1 MKVRRTSGEDI
12 SPGNAHE
19 TIVSIWR
26 ELGSP
31 VVGAGELTQLQN
43 ALASGF
49 GPDEVPSP
57 ARIARELAQEG
68 AVLRHPEIIETDA
81 RWRESQIANRG
92 DEFQTL
98 ATLQAAEAL
107 QLDQAATIIGELEE
121 LRCRFTDAGDDLALS
136 DLKSLVI
143 EARQA
148 ASNRSKNSTLSIY
161 EREVQVEILD
171 WLRVW
176 LETPNLFNQ
185 WLELRQS
192 STAFREKFLKSD

>member
-1 MKVRRTSGEDI
+1 
-12 SPGNAHE
+12 
-19 TIVSIWR
+19 
-26 ELGSP
+26 
-31 VVGAGELTQLQN
+31 VVGAGELAQLQN
-43 ALASGF
+43 ALASVLGS
-49 GPDEVPSP
+49 DEVPSP

-68 AVLRHPEIIETDA
+68 AALRHPEIIETDA
-81 RWRESQIANRG
+81 RWRESQIANHV

-121 LRCRFTDAGDDLALS
+121 LRCRFTDADDDLALS

-148 ASNRSKNSTLSIY
+148 ASNRSKNSSLSIY
-161 EREVQVEILD
+161 QREVQAEIFE

-176 LETPNLFNQ
+176 LETPSLFNQ

-192 STAFREKFLKSD
+192 STAFKEKFAKPD